1 MASSLL
7 LQWRSFMTSLVSI
20 NAKLGRDWE
29 EVTLSLFFLASSPE
43 SKSSILV
50 LSQFFC
56 ARRNQSIT
64 NSMITPPTKKKTND
78 NGSSIWGID
87 QFSFS
92 QLSLDGE
99 ECCCI
104 HWHYKAIIVGT
115 RDGLTTSVPRKSV
128 LTYNHS
134 KIWMKVTFFV
144 NISFQDSPA
153 ILFQFIID
161 FRSLCFPIKREGKKI

>member
-50 LSQFFC
+50 LSQIFLC
-56 ARRNQSIT
+56 AEKPINYQLNDHASY
-64 NSMITPPTKKKTND
+64 KKKTND

>member
-64 NSMITPPTKKKTND
+64 NSMITPPTKKTND

-161 FRSLCFPIKREGKKI
+161 FRSLSFPIKREGKKI